1 MSATPHEAAPHEG
14 LPGEA
19 ASRHEGVPQQPGGAP
34 EASEQP
40 EAPGQL
46 LAPTPSQTIGPFYG
60 YALPFPGGG
69 DMAPA
74 GHPDT
79 VTLYGRVVDG
89 AGEPVPDA
97 LLEFWQAGPDGSLR
111 GAPGS
116 LRRDP
121 ATGAVVGRDGVD
133 FTGFGR
139 VPTDADGRYVLRTLP
154 ATAPAGRPDAAPYIA
169 VCVFARGLLHH
180 LFTRVYFPEDT
191 AAHAA
196 DPLLSRLP
204 ARRARTLVARADGE
218 RRYRFDIRLQAAGA
232 GDGGEECDEETVF
245 LEFR

>member
-1 MSATPHEAAPHEG
+1 MSPAPHDMSATPHETAP
-14 LPGEA
+14 
-19 ASRHEGVPQQPGGAP
+19 RREGVPQQPDAGP
-34 EASEQP
+34 ET
-40 EAPGQL
+40 PGTL
-46 LAPTPSQTIGPFYG
+46 PPTPSQTIGPFFG
-60 YALPFPGGG
+60 HALPFPGGG
-69 DMAPA
+69 EMAPT

-79 VTLYGRVVDG
+79 ITLYGRVLDG

-97 LLEFWQAGPDGSLR
+97 LLEFWQAGPDGGLR

-116 LRRDP
+116 LRRDA

-139 VPTDADGRYVLRTLP
+139 VPTGADGRYVLRTLP
-154 ATAPAGRPDAAPYIA
+154 PTAPAGRPDAAPYIA

-180 LFTRVYFPEDT
+180 LFTRVYFPGDA

-204 ARRARTLVARADGE
+204 AHRARTLVARADGE
-218 RRYRFDIRLQAAGA
+218 RRYRFDIRLQAAAEGEGAVA
-232 GDGGEECDEETVF
+232 GDGTGEETVF